1 MRYYPFDYRCINLFE
16 GTTSP
21 STPKSINNRTFAF
34 WSRAFFERAVSV
46 LDFTVP
52 ETWEG
57 SVKDFFHYVLF
68 GRGFLAVFKNAQF
81 GQCFQPCEFGGERD
95 FYYQPMNVIISNP
108 LYHATLEIGREC
120 ELLKLTPD
128 FCGIWDII
136 EYYAEKMSLL
146 DNAMNSSM
154 INSRLA
160 YIVSASTK
168 QAAQAVKK
176 IFDQINAGEPAAFWD
191 KNILRDPVTKET
203 PFDIVSTTD
212 NMAKVYLTSDQLM
225 DAQTILHNF
234 DAEIGIPSLPYQKK
248 ERLVT
253 DEATM
258 RRYDS
263 QARAL
268 VWYETLTSSI
278 DKIKKLYPDI
288 RLDVSLHYGDIGD
301 KYVDESQE
309 GPEA

>member
-1 MRYYPFDYRCINLFE
+1 
-16 GTTSP
+16 
-21 STPKSINNRTFAF
+21 
-34 WSRAFFERAVSV
+34 
-46 LDFTVP
+46 
-52 ETWEG
+52 
-57 SVKDFFHYVLF
+57 
-68 GRGFLAVFKNAQF
+68 
-81 GQCFQPCEFGGERD
+81 
-95 FYYQPMNVIISNP
+95 
-108 LYHATLEIGREC
+108 
-120 ELLKLTPD
+120 
-128 FCGIWDII
+128 
-136 EYYAEKMSLL
+136 
-146 DNAMNSSM
+146 M

-176 IFDQINAGEPAAFWD
+176 VFDQINAGEPAAFWD

-234 DAEIGIPSLPYQKK
+234 DAEVGIPSLPYQKK

-278 DKIKKLYPDI
+278 DRIKKLYPDI

-301 KYVDESQE
+301 KFVDGSQE